1 MPLRRAIFLVPFLA
15 VQAALVAVTFQ
26 EPPQLRWYKGN
37 THTHTIESDGD
48 SPPDVVT
55 RWYRDHGYN
64 FLVITD
70 HNILVAVDGLNAK
83 FAEPGTFIVIK
94 GEEVTNRL
102 GENAVHVNGLDT
114 KAQIGAQT
122 GSTLLELVQ
131 RSVDA
136 IRREGGV
143 PHINH
148 PNFTWA
154 LTADQLRQVRNNK
167 LFEIYSGHP
176 MVNNAGG
183 GGSPGLEAA
192 WDTIL
197 SSGVLLYGIAVDD
210 AHNFKE
216 PGNPDVAGPGRG
228 WVVVRAASLEPRAV
242 LDAMERGDFYASTG
256 IELTD
261 YQVTPKSMTVTVKKN
276 TFAKYRIQFIG
287 RGGALLHEALDSP
300 ATYEFRGSEGYV
312 RAKVLDSNG
321 RVAWLQPVIVD
332 GK

>member
-1 MPLRRAIFLVPFLA
+1 MRKLTFP
-15 VQAALVAVTFQ
+15 AAFVFVAVALPALAPRQ
-26 EPPQLRWYKGN
+26 PPQLHWFKGN

-48 SPPDVVT
+48 STPEVVAT
-55 RWYRDHGYN
+55 WYRDHGYN

-70 HNILVAVDGLNAK
+70 HNILVEVATLNAK
-83 FAEPGTFIVIK
+83 LATPGVFMVIK

-102 GENAVHVNGLDT
+102 ADKSVHVNGLDT
-114 KAQIGAQT
+114 RARIGEQT
-122 GSTLLELVQ
+122 GSTVVDLAQ

-154 LTADQLRQVRNNK
+154 LSPEQLRQVRNNK

-176 MVNNAGG
+176 IVNNDGG
-183 GGSPGLEAA
+183 GGYPGLEAA

-197 SSGVLLYGIAVDD
+197 TSGLLLYGIAVDD
-210 AHNFKE
+210 AHTFKD

-228 WVVVRAASLEPRAV
+228 WVVVRAATLAPRAI
-242 LDAMERGDFYASTG
+242 LEAMERGDFYASNG
-256 IELTD
+256 IELVD
-261 YQVTPKSMTVTVKKN
+261 YEVTAKSMTVVVKKN
-276 TFAKYRIQFIG
+276 SYAKYRIQFIG

-300 ATYEFRGSEGYV
+300 ATYGFRGTEGYV

-321 RVAWLQPVIVD
+321 RVAWLQPHLVD
-332 GK
+332 GQ

>member
-1 MPLRRAIFLVPFLA
+1 MRKLMFPAAFFIVAAALLA
-15 VQAALVAVTFQ
+15 VASQQPA
-26 EPPQLRWYKGN
+26 ELRWFKGN

-48 SPPDVVT
+48 STPEVVAT
-55 RWYRDHGYN
+55 WYRDHGYN

-70 HNILVAVDGLNAK
+70 HNILVEVDGLNARL
-83 FAEPGTFIVIK
+83 ATPGAFMVIK

-102 GENAVHVNGLDT
+102 DDKSVHVNGLDT
-114 KAQIGAQT
+114 RARIGAQT
-122 GSTLLELVQ
+122 GATVVELAQ

-154 LTADQLRQVRNNK
+154 LSPDQLRQVRNNK

-176 MVNNAGG
+176 IVNNDGG
-183 GGSPGLEAA
+183 GGFPRLEAA

-197 SSGVLLYGIAVDD
+197 TSGLLLYGIAVDD
-210 AHNFKE
+210 AHTFKD

-228 WVVVRAASLEPRAV
+228 WVVVRAATLAPRAI
-242 LDAMERGDFYASTG
+242 LEAMERGDFYASNG
-256 IELTD
+256 IELID
-261 YQVTPKSMTVTVKKN
+261 YQVTPKSMTVVVKKN
-276 TFAKYRIQFIG
+276 SYAKYRVQFIG
-287 RGGALLHEALDSP
+287 RGGALLDEALDSP
-300 ATYEFRGSEGYV
+300 ATYTFRGSEGYV

-321 RVAWLQPVIVD
+321 RVAWLQPHVVEAR
-332 GK
+332 

>member
-1 MPLRRAIFLVPFLA
+1 MRKLMFPAAFFLVA
-15 VQAALVAVTFQ
+15 AALLAMAPRQ
-26 EPPQLRWYKGN
+26 PAELRWFKGN

-48 SPPDVVT
+48 STPEVVAT
-55 RWYRDHGYN
+55 WYRDHGYN

-70 HNILVAVDGLNAK
+70 HNILVEVDGLNAK
-83 FAEPGTFIVIK
+83 LAAPGAFMVIK

-102 GENAVHVNGLDT
+102 DDKAVHVNGLDT
-114 KAQIGAQT
+114 RARIGAQT
-122 GSTLLELVQ
+122 GKTVVELAQ

-154 LTADQLRQVRNNK
+154 LTPEDIRQVRNNK

-176 MVNNAGG
+176 VVNNDGG

-197 SSGVLLYGIAVDD
+197 TSGLLLYGSAVDD
-210 AHNFKE
+210 AHTFKD

-228 WVVVRAASLEPRAV
+228 WVVVRAATLAPRAI
-242 LDAMERGDFYASTG
+242 LEAMERGDFYASNG
-256 IELTD
+256 IELID
-261 YQVTPKSMTVTVKKN
+261 YQLTPKSMTVVVKKN
-276 TFAKYRIQFIG
+276 SYAKYRIQFIG
-287 RGGALLHEALDSP
+287 RGGAILHEALDSP
-300 ATYEFRGSEGYV
+300 ATYTFRGSEGYV

-321 RVAWLQPVIVD
+321 RVAWLQPHVVE